1 MSTPGPFGGEGPF
14 GDLMRNLARMLTSQG
29 PINWEFARQLA
40 GWGATGGR
48 EERNVDPLARVRIE
62 ELVRVAEMHIGQA
75 TGLPLSTSG
84 VLRAATVTRSQW
96 AMRTLDAW
104 RPLLERLATSLAKAS
119 MDALSSPSGEAGE
132 EQEKGAS
139 DPMSQLFENLPQVL
153 GPLLFGMQAGSMV
166 GQLAA
171 RAFGAYD
178 LPMPR
183 PPSDELL
190 LVPVA
195 IDEFAEAWSLEPDDV
210 RLWICLREATNHA
223 VLSRPHVRTRLDE
236 LIGDYVGA
244 WHPDPSVIEDKLAG
258 FNPTDPSSLET
269 TFGNP
274 TALLGEMQ
282 SEGQRRLQVPLQALL
297 SAVTGY
303 VDHVMDV
310 VGHRLI
316 GNYGPLTE
324 ALRRRRLEEDAGSK
338 VLGQLF
344 GVALDEKAYQRGQ
357 AFVTGVLERAGED
370 GLGRL
375 WASAH
380 ELPTPA
386 EISAPGL
393 WLARIDLPDTP
404 SDPSP
409 SGSAE

>member
-1 MSTPGPFGGEGPF
+1 MPGPFGGEGPF

-40 GWGATGGR
+40 AWGATSGR

-62 ELVRVAEMHIGQA
+62 ELVRVAEMHVGQA
-75 TGLPLSTSG
+75 TGLPLATGG
-84 VLRAATVTRSQW
+84 VLRAATLTRSQW
-96 AMRTLDAW
+96 ALRTLDAW
-104 RPLLERLATSLAKAS
+104 RPLLERLATALAQAS
-119 MDALSSPSGEAGE
+119 MDALSSSGEAE
-132 EQEKGAS
+132 EQPEEAAG
-139 DPMSQLFENLPQVL
+139 DPMSQLFGNLPQVL

-166 GQLAA
+166 GQLAT
-171 RAFGAYD
+171 RALGGYD

-183 PPSDELL
+183 PPADELL

-223 VLSRPHVRTRLDE
+223 VLSRPHVRAHLDQ

-244 WHPDPSVIEDKLAG
+244 WQPDPGVIEQKLAG
-258 FNPTDPSSLET
+258 FNPTDPSSLEE

-274 TALLGEMQ
+274 TAMLGEMQ
-282 SEGQRRLQVPLQALL
+282 SDAQRRLQVPLQALL

-303 VDHVMDV
+303 VDHMMDV

-316 GNYGPLTE
+316 GTYGPLTE

-344 GVALDEKAYQRGQ
+344 GVALDEAGYQRGQ
-357 AFVTGVLERAGED
+357 AFVNGVLERAGEE
-370 GLGRL
+370 GLARL
-375 WASAH
+375 WATAR

-386 EISAPGL
+386 EVSAPGL

-409 SGSAE
+409 SGSSG

>member
-1 MSTPGPFGGEGPF
+1 MSTPGPFGSEGPF

-40 GWGATGGR
+40 AWGATSGH

-62 ELVRVAEMHIGQA
+62 ELVRVAEMHVGQA

-96 AMRTLDAW
+96 ALRTLDAW
-104 RPLLERLATSLAKAS
+104 RPLLERLATALAKAS
-119 MDALSSPSGEAGE
+119 MDAISSSGEGDDEPE
-132 EQEKGAS
+132 ESGS
-139 DPMSQLFENLPQVL
+139 DPMSQLFGNLPQVL
-153 GPLLFGMQAGSMV
+153 GPLLFGMQSGSMV

-171 RAFGAYD
+171 RAFGGYD

-183 PPSDELL
+183 PPADELL

-195 IDEFAEAWSLEPDDV
+195 IDEFAEEWSLEPDDV

-223 VLSRPHVRTRLDE
+223 VLSRPHVRARLDE

-244 WHPDPSVIEDKLAG
+244 WQPDPSVIEEKLAG
-258 FNPTDPSSLET
+258 FNPTDPSSLEA

-324 ALRRRRLEEDAGSK
+324 ALRRRRLEEDSGSR

-344 GVALDEKAYQRGQ
+344 GVAVDEKGYQRGE
-357 AFVTGVLERAGED
+357 AFVTGVLERAGEE
-370 GLGRL
+370 GLARL
-375 WASAH
+375 WASAR

-393 WLARIDLPDTP
+393 WLARIDLPESP
-404 SDPSP
+404 SDPSQ
-409 SGSAE
+409 SGSAG